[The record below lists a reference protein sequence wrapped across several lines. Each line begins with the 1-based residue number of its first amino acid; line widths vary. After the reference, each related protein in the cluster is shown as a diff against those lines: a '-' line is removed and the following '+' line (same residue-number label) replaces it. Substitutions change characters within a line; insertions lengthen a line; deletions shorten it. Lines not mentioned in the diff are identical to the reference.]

1 MRALLKYHIDVYKS
15 SSHFV
20 YPFLLI
26 LIYSILLHVFLPSF
40 ISNCFFY
47 SMTTLFTA
55 CVANGF
61 FSYKLC
67 SDDMDAVL
75 ILKAGS
81 ALKYYLSKEM
91 ALGLSALVYTLIAML
106 YPGAVLL
113 LGKITLSKSVP
124 GELIVL
130 YFLHLLVA
138 LLGYEIGSLFQPKI
152 IRKRQLA
159 LILLFTTIAGI
170 LLRQTFTGIPILKYL
185 YWIFPPFMKLL
196 EIVLQSD
203 TFLSVDTRRIAI
215 QLALSILQVLVIK
228 IIILN
233 HRKWTIYE

>member
-20 YPFLLI
+20 SPFLLI
-26 LIYSILLHVFLPSF
+26 LIYSIFLHAFLPSF
-40 ISNCFFY
+40 ISNCVFY
-47 SMTTLFTA
+47 SMTALFTA
-55 CVANGF
+55 CLTNGF

-67 SDDMDAVL
+67 SDDMDVVL

-113 LGKITLSKSVP
+113 LGEITLSKSVA

-159 LILLFTTIAGI
+159 LSLLFLTIVGI
-170 LLRQTFTGIPILKYL
+170 LLRQTLAGMPVLKYL
-185 YWIFPPFMKLL
+185 YWIFPPFVKLL
-196 EIVLQSD
+196 EIVLQSN
-203 TFLSVDTRRIAI
+203 TFLSAETGRIAI
-215 QLALSILQVLVIK
+215 QLALSILMVLVIK

-233 HRKWTIYE
+233 QRKWTIYE